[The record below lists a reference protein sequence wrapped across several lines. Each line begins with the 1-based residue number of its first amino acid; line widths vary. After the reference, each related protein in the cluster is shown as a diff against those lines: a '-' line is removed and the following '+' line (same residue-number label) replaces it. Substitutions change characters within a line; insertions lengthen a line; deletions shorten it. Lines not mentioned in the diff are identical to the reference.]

1 MVEAMIAAMILGGVL
16 LAMSS
21 TATGDARAIQDMARR
36 ASYDLKGQV
45 LLGTL
50 EDQLRHA
57 SGRIPVA
64 YLLDDI
70 GGGLGHWGLDTT
82 AGFPDKGMLI
92 VDAGTSNTEWVQ
104 YHRDDNGGTTPHLIP
119 DKRGVQCTES
129 TGHKMG
135 SQVLWA
141 GLGLVVGIDAAP
153 PAPAF
158 DGVSRE
164 GQHQVY
170 FRGLGT
176 GFSYRTPV
184 DPTGSGSLLNGV
196 EVNWGAELNG
206 TDSLAGRAAMVYAPV
221 DRVTEAEVGADL
233 NNDGDQLDEFDRGSI
248 VRHVWDESG
257 NLMADHATLGS
268 NSILQE
274 HCNWGGDLD
283 GDEFADPM
291 FLWNS
296 ATGRLRVRFF
306 MIDTESNPPQ
316 VNRLE
321 GVIDLLNAAENEI

>member
-1 MVEAMIAAMILGGVL
+1 MIAAMILGGVL

-64 YLLDDI
+64 YLLNDV
-70 GGGLGHWGLDTT
+70 GGGTNQWGLDTT
-82 AGFPDKGMLI
+82 AGFPDRGLLI
-92 VDAGTSNTEWVQ
+92 VDPGKNETEWVR
-104 YHRDDNGGTTPHLIP
+104 YHREDDGSPTPHLIP
-119 DKRGVQCTES
+119 DERGVQCTRNV
-129 TGHKMG
+129 GHKVG

-141 GLGLVVGIDAAP
+141 GLGLVVGVDAAP
-153 PAPAF
+153 PASAF

-164 GQHQVY
+164 GLHDFY

-184 DPTGSGSLLNGV
+184 DPTGSGSLISGV
-196 EVNWGAELNG
+196 DVNWGAEVGG
-206 TDSLAGRAAMVYAPV
+206 TGSLSCRAAMAFAPV
-221 DRVTEAEVGADL
+221 DSVSEADVGADL
-233 NNDGDQLDEFDRGSI
+233 NNDGDTLDVFDRGSI

-257 NLMADHATLGS
+257 TLMADHATLGS

-274 HCNWGGDLD
+274 RCNFGGDLD
-283 GDEFADPM
+283 GDGLDDPM
-291 FLWNS
+291 FLWN
-296 ATGRLRVRFF
+296 ADTGRLRVRFF
-306 MIDTESNPPQ
+306 MIDTESQPPQ
-316 VNRLE
+316 VNRVE
-321 GVIDLLNAAENEI
+321 GVIDLLNAAENKI